1 VRELKG
7 EKLQKTKIKRLPMLF
22 PHATVLVGADVGGQP
37 DFIAVAWV
45 TIACGTPP
53 HIAIALNRVRHS
65 FKGVKQ
71 NMAFSVNI
79 PSRAL
84 VKETDYCGLA
94 TGAETDKVR
103 DCHFEIFYGE
113 VAHAPFIGQ
122 CPVNIGCEVEHI
134 VRLGSHYLIAGV
146 VREVLVADD
155 CLTDGKPDAAKIDPL
170 LVVATPALTY
180 HAVGESLGAAFRIG
194 KKIKKVEYDR
204 ERQRGVKEKES

>member
-1 VRELKG
+1 MK
-7 EKLQKTKIKRLPMLF
+7 KTKIKLLPMLF
-22 PHATVLVGADVGGQP
+22 PHATVLVGADVDGQP

-65 FKGVKQ
+65 LKGVEQ

-94 TGAETDKVR
+94 TGADTDKVK
-103 DCHFEIFYGE
+103 DCNFKVFYGE
-113 VAHAPFIGQ
+113 VAHAPFIEQ
-122 CPVNIGCEVEHI
+122 CPVNISCSAEHI
-134 VRLGSHYLIAGV
+134 VRLGSHYLIAGP

-155 CLTDGKPDAAKIDPL
+155 CLVEGKPDATKIDPL
-170 LVVATPALTY
+170 MVVTTPTLTY
-180 HAVGESLGAAFRIG
+180 HAVGRSLGAAFRIG
-194 KKIKKVEYDR
+194 KKIKDVKYDR
-204 ERQRGVKEKES
+204 DRQRGVEKKES